1 MTDPR
6 PESRVNHPRGRV
18 RLVLS
23 RPALAGVVIIAALE
37 WGLILFRPEH
47 GLLAILQVLAP
58 HLALLGLVLVP
69 LSLLEL
75 RASSIVTA
83 VLLGVVVSL
92 RFGGDWVS
100 LPVASASGAM
110 NLEVVTW
117 NLEVDSRPGVDSV
130 ALIRGQEADLIAL
143 QELQP
148 DTAAAIEADPT
159 LIERFPYRSLVP
171 RHDVLGLGLLSRLPI
186 IDSSF
191 ALEPAVQEALLD
203 LGVGRTLAV
212 INAHPYHADIEFLGT
227 TNLPVGLDARIR
239 NDDLDRIRGRVD
251 ARIGQGLPVVLLG
264 DLNTAASE
272 PALDRFVD
280 GLREVHREVGFG
292 TGWTWR
298 PSRLEFLG
306 IGLVRIDHVVVS
318 PDIAPLSISGTCP
331 PVGDHCIVDAL
342 IGVPSGGG

>member
-1 MTDPR
+1 VTDDHLEAGVIR
-6 PESRVNHPRGRV
+6 PRGRV
-18 RLVLS
+18 RRFVA
-23 RPALAGVVIIAALE
+23 RPALAGVMVIAALE

-58 HLALLGLVLVP
+58 HLALLALVLIP
-69 LSLLEL
+69 ISLLEV
-75 RASSIVTA
+75 RRISVVTA
-83 VLLGVVVSL
+83 VLLGLVVSL

-100 LPVASASGAM
+100 LPVASASGAR

-117 NLEVDSRPGVDSV
+117 NLEVDSRPGVNSV

-148 DTAAAIEADPT
+148 DTAAAIEADPM
-159 LIERFPYRSLVP
+159 LVARYPYRVLVP
-171 RHDVLGLGLLSRLPI
+171 RHDVLGQGLLSRLPVL
-186 IDSSF
+186 DSSF
-191 ALEPAVQEALLD
+191 AIGPAVQEALLD
-203 LGVGRTLAV
+203 LGGGRTLAV
-212 INAHPYHADIEFLGT
+212 VNAHPYHADIEFLGT

-272 PALDRFVD
+272 PAFDRFVD
-280 GLREVHREVGFG
+280 GLRELHREVGLG

-318 PDIAPLSISGTCP
+318 PDITPLSISGTCP

-342 IGVPSGGG
+342 IGVPNGGG

>member
-1 MTDPR
+1 VTDPR
-6 PESRVNHPRGRV
+6 RESRVVQPRGRV
-18 RLVLS
+18 RLILS
-23 RPALAGVVIIAALE
+23 RPALAGVMVIAALE

-58 HLALLGLVLVP
+58 HLALLGLLLIP
-69 LSLLEL
+69 ISLLEL
-75 RASSIVTA
+75 RATSVVTA

-100 LPVASASGAM
+100 LPVASASGAT
-110 NLEVVTW
+110 NLRVISW
-117 NLEVDSRPGVDSV
+117 NLEVASRPGVDSV
-130 ALIRGQEADLIAL
+130 SLIRGQEADLIAL

-148 DTAAAIEADPT
+148 DTAAAIEADPA
-159 LIERFPYRSLVP
+159 LVARYPYRVLVP
-171 RHDVLGLGLLSRLPI
+171 RHDVLGQGLLSRLPI
-186 IDSSF
+186 LDSIF
-191 ALEPAVQEALLD
+191 ALDPAVQEALVD
-203 LGVGRTLAV
+203 LGGGRTLAV
-212 INAHPYHADIEFLGT
+212 VNAHPYHADIEFLGM

-251 ARIGQGLPVVLLG
+251 ARIAQGLPVVLLG

-272 PALDRFVD
+272 PALDRFVE

-331 PVGDHCIVDAL
+331 PVGDHCMVDAL
-342 IGVPSGGG
+342 IGVPSGSG